1 MFLYKVIL
9 TCTFIFKN
17 CNENDPPC
25 PVIIIERFGLEMK
38 KCYRDT
44 QLQVLLSPSLLIS
57 SDKLGNRP
65 VKDLHLNQGH
75 LMLSALQ
82 VHNLSIYPFNIYIF

>member
-1 MFLYKVIL
+1 MLHHVSFQ
-9 TCTFIFKN
+9 N
-17 CNENDPPC
+17 CNDNDPPC

-38 KCYRDT
+38 KSYRDT
-44 QLQVLLSPSLLIS
+44 QLQLLLSPSLLIS

-65 VKDLHLNQGH
+65 VKDHHLNQGH

-82 VHNLSIYPFNIYIF
+82 VYNILIYNLQILNIYYLY

>member
-1 MFLYKVIL
+1 
-9 TCTFIFKN
+9 
-17 CNENDPPC
+17 
-25 PVIIIERFGLEMK
+25 MK

-57 SDKLGNRP
+57 SDKLGNRSI
-65 VKDLHLNQGH
+65 KDQHLNQGH

-82 VHNLSIYPFNIYIF
+82 VLYIIIFIYLVHI

>member
-1 MFLYKVIL
+1 
-9 TCTFIFKN
+9 
-17 CNENDPPC
+17 
-25 PVIIIERFGLEMK
+25 MK

-65 VKDLHLNQGH
+65 VKDHHLNQGQSYYYDFCYYCYCCVPREH
-75 LMLSALQ
+75 VTTTSETTSVFKNVNGHFSFFRSAGLDG
-82 VHNLSIYPFNIYIF
+82 HGALRMG